1 MRGIGPADS
10 AQKRGK
16 SAKICEFSGK
26 FIHSFSRNLVLQWSL
41 MGRPQQGD
49 LIRGSGGIR
58 KMRWKLR
65 GQGKQGG
72 LRVIYYWADSRGYI
86 YMINIYAKNE

>member
-26 FIHSFSRNLVLQWSL
+26 FIHSFSRNLVLLFTKGLNTQPSGRSL
-41 MGRPQQGD
+41 SLPD
-49 LIRGSGGIR
+49 LQII
-58 KMRWKLR
+58 
-65 GQGKQGG
+65 
-72 LRVIYYWADSRGYI
+72 VT
-86 YMINIYAKNE
+86 